1 MVQIQLKKPGNQP
14 LKLNIS
20 EQIFTYLT
28 VKQRK
33 SEIIKNTPSIY
44 CMVKFLATI
53 EDDHILAKELNLMK
67 GLFKIKKI

>member
-33 SEIIKNTPSIY
+33 SEIIKNTSSIY

-53 EDDHILAKELNLMK
+53 EDDHILAKELSLMK